1 MTAALN
7 TCEALLLHMEGQARP
22 IASAPPFTAV
32 WYMGLQDSRY
42 WRWALRAQQCCCCC
56 CHGHTAAAITRESGI
71 YGSSICF
78 FPSDHMQLTSAGRAW
93 GADGGAVLPAS
104 SGSRRQR
111 PVVLSFSRHC
121 FGLDGGKAGFI
132 MFQASLF
139 SLFSHKK
146 WQHYRYRLIQCNI
159 VSYVR
164 LILVAHVC
172 ANNFLNSP
180 AHLA

>member
-56 CHGHTAAAITRESGI
+56 HGHTAAAITRESGI

-93 GADGGAVLPAS
+93 GADRGGCAASIVGFTTPTTRCALFFPPLFRPGWRESGVHYVPSFFVLALLTQKMATLSLS
-104 SGSRRQR
+104 SDT
-111 PVVLSFSRHC
+111 V
-121 FGLDGGKAGFI
+121 
-132 MFQASLF
+132 
-139 SLFSHKK
+139 
-146 WQHYRYRLIQCNI
+146 
-159 VSYVR
+159 
-164 LILVAHVC
+164 
-172 ANNFLNSP
+172 
-180 AHLA
+180 